1 MISREGRVP
10 ELVSI
15 CSEGPESSRRLSYDR
30 TAASRRL
37 AIVLLAEST
46 FTVVTQWVETTGTGR
61 DRGPVAIVRAWAEVL
76 RRPRRFFRTG
86 IAPGDQAP
94 GLIFASLV
102 VLAEELGRFLVVE
115 LAARGLLST
124 GPFPYPAIG
133 DFSPGVAVLALLG
146 IIVFAAPITVHLTAA
161 IQTLLLIPT
170 APDRGGISETV
181 QVMCYA
187 MAPCIVAGLPFPEL
201 RVLVTLWGATL
212 YVVGTAVVHELSLPK
227 AALVGAVP
235 ATILF
240 GYGFR
245 GFAAL
250 TALTSASGF

>member
-1 MISREGRVP
+1 
-10 ELVSI
+10 
-15 CSEGPESSRRLSYDR
+15 
-30 TAASRRL
+30 
-37 AIVLLAEST
+37 
-46 FTVVTQWVETTGTGR
+46 VTQWVESTGTGR
-61 DRGPVAIVRAWAEVL
+61 DRGPVAIVQAWAEVL

-102 VLAEELGRFLVVE
+102 VLVEELGRFLVVE
-115 LAARGLLST
+115 LASRGVVST

-133 DFSPGVAVLALLG
+133 GFSPGVAVLALLG
-146 IIVFAAPITVHLTAA
+146 IIVFVAPITVHLTAA
-161 IQTLLLIPT
+161 IQTLLLVPT

-201 RVLVTLWGATL
+201 RVLVTFWGAAL

-227 AALVGAVP
+227 ALAVGAVP
-235 ATILF
+235 AAILF

-245 GFAAL
+245 GFDAL
-250 TALTSASGF
+250 ATLASASGF

>member
-1 MISREGRVP
+1 M
-10 ELVSI
+10 
-15 CSEGPESSRRLSYDR
+15 
-30 TAASRRL
+30 
-37 AIVLLAEST
+37 
-46 FTVVTQWVETTGTGR
+46 TQWVETTGTGR

-102 VLAEELGRFLVVE
+102 VLVEELGRFLVVE
-115 LAARGLLST
+115 LASRGVIST

-133 DFSPGVAVLALLG
+133 DFTPGVAVLALLG
-146 IIVFAAPITVHLTAA
+146 IIVFVAPITVHLTAA
-161 IQTLLLIPT
+161 IQTLLLVPT

-201 RVLVTLWGATL
+201 RVVVTLWGAVL

-227 AALVGAVP
+227 AVAVGTLP
-235 ATILF
+235 AAIIF

-245 GFAAL
+245 GFDAL
-250 TALTSASGF
+250 TALGILPGIST

>member
-1 MISREGRVP
+1 M
-10 ELVSI
+10 
-15 CSEGPESSRRLSYDR
+15 
-30 TAASRRL
+30 
-37 AIVLLAEST
+37 
-46 FTVVTQWVETTGTGR
+46 TQWVETTGTGR

-102 VLAEELGRFLVVE
+102 VLVEELGRFLVVE
-115 LAARGLLST
+115 LASRGLVST
-124 GPFPYPAIG
+124 APFPYPAIG
-133 DFSPGVAVLALLG
+133 GFTPGVAVLALLG
-146 IIVFAAPITVHLTAA
+146 IIVFVAPITVHLTAA
-161 IQTLLLIPT
+161 IQTLLLVPT

-187 MAPCIVAGLPFPEL
+187 MAPCIVAGLPVPEL
-201 RVLVTLWGATL
+201 RVLVTAWGAGL
-212 YVVGTAVVHELSLPK
+212 YIVGTAVVHELSVPK
-227 AALVGAVP
+227 AVAVGAFP
-235 ATILF
+235 AAILF

-250 TALTSASGF
+250 SALASASGF

>member
-1 MISREGRVP
+1 M
-10 ELVSI
+10 
-15 CSEGPESSRRLSYDR
+15 
-30 TAASRRL
+30 
-37 AIVLLAEST
+37 
-46 FTVVTQWVETTGTGR
+46 TQWVETTGTGR

-102 VLAEELGRFLVVE
+102 VLVEELGRFLVVE
-115 LAARGLLST
+115 LAARGLVST

-133 DFSPGVAVLALLG
+133 GFSPGVAVLALLG
-146 IIVFAAPITVHLTAA
+146 IIVFVAPITVHLTAA
-161 IQTLLLIPT
+161 IQTLLLVAT

-187 MAPCIVAGLPFPEL
+187 MAPCVVAGLPVPEL
-201 RVLVTLWGATL
+201 RVVVTLWSGVL
-212 YVVGTAVVHELSLPK
+212 YVVGTAIIHELSLPK
-227 AALVGAVP
+227 AAAVGAVP
-235 ATILF
+235 AAILF

-245 GFAAL
+245 GFAAMS
-250 TALTSASGF
+250 ALASASGL